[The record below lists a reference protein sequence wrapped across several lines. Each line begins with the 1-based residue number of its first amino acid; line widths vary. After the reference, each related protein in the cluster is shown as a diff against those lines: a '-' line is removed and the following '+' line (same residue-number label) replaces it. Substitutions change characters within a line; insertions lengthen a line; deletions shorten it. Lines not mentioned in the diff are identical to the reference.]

1 MLFDRGEFLIG
12 LMIAILSAKYVW
24 MFYHVAKE
32 LHTYADLEEEKRKA
46 EERQREEQRAYAH
59 AQKKQRYQEQP
70 RTNTSFIQIS
80 SSGSRYAKELEFY
93 KACKDP
99 FRIIGCT
106 MNASADQM
114 KRSYRALVKKW
125 HPDRIEAM
133 GVSKQELADATLII
147 QIINIAYEEAVRR
160 RKAYAYSA

>member
-1 MLFDRGEFLIG
+1 MLYDRGECLIG
-12 LMIAILSAKYVW
+12 IMAMLLAAKYIW
-24 MFYHVAKE
+24 MFYHIAKE
-32 LHTYADLEEEKRKA
+32 LHAYADLEEEKRKA
-46 EERQREEQRAYAH
+46 EEKQREERKAYAH

-70 RTNTSFIQIS
+70 RTNTSFTQIS

-99 FRIIGCT
+99 FMIIGCT

-125 HPDRIEAM
+125 HPARIEAM